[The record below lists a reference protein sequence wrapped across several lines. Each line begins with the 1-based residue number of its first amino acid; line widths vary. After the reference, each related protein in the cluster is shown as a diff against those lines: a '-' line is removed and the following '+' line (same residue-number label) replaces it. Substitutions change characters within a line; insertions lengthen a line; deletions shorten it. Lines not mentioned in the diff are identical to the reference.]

1 MGGGQ
6 DEFIFDVNRIS
17 LRQVFNAI
25 NQQDISL
32 QQLIYNH
39 KVILVRLVNNTLG
52 DNSNVGYCLVFIM
65 FSYMM

>member
-6 DEFIFDVNRIS
+6 DEFIFDVNRIF

-32 QQLIYNH
+32 QQLIY
-39 KVILVRLVNNTLG
+39 LLP
-52 DNSNVGYCLVFIM
+52 
-65 FSYMM
+65 